1 MTRREK
7 QWRRILSTSLL
18 DAGSNSDCENR
29 TGTDMKLKEL
39 GLVWHSLKEIGTVV
53 LGLAT
58 SHCRNWQK
66 LMLKRQ
72 VRWVDQTQYPM
83 IVVASLSAVPQSCRT
98 PLLWQVDNRY
108 QNEDLKKHETSKI
121 EVLHLSDVPRTHT
134 HFHTQRL
141 SHPAFTHTHT
151 RFYTHT
157 HAFTHSHFYTGAFTH
172 RHFCTQT
179 LLHKHF
185 HTQRLLHTDAF
196 THRHFYTQTLLHRET
211 FTHRRFYTQTLLHT
225 ETGSVKSQFYLSFW
239 RSNLISCERV
249 PIGQEKSQFYF
260 SFWLRNLISCER
272 VATGTRKP

>member
-18 DAGSNSDCENR
+18 DATVPSDEVGSNSDCENR

-108 QNEDLKKHETSKI
+108 QNEVLKKHETSKI
-121 EVLHLSDVPRTHT
+121 EVLHLFRCSTHT

-141 SHPAFTHTHT
+141 SHPAFTHT
-151 RFYTHT
+151 
-157 HAFTHSHFYTGAFTH
+157 
-172 RHFCTQT
+172 Q
-179 LLHKHF
+179 
-185 HTQRLLHTDAF
+185 
-196 THRHFYTQTLLHRET
+196 T
-211 FTHRRFYTQTLLHT
+211 FTHTCS
-225 ETGSVKSQFYLSFW
+225 ETSYRITDVECIVRAKNTPVNLTGDGEWPGVRNSVEEFCRWNCNNVVDSVFNS
-239 RSNLISCERV
+239 
-249 PIGQEKSQFYF
+249 
-260 SFWLRNLISCER
+260 
-272 VATGTRKP
+272 